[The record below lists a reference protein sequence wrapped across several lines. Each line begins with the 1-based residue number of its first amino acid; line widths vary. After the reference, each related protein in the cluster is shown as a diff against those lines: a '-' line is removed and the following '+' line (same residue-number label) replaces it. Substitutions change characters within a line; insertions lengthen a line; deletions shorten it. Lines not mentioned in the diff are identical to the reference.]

1 MVFNK
6 NISGYKNEEEFSKE
20 LNNKTVYQLNPMF
33 KEFIFDLFGIVDEDK
48 IIKCR
53 VDYNKRKYDIVI
65 ILNGKIKYISIK
77 KGIKNSMHVEGIS
90 RFIHFL
96 IDNGVPREIIINYL
110 KFHYADGTT
119 NGTGVNRIS
128 TIEYKKEHQQ
138 EIDEINLFLNNEKL
152 LLKVIDRF
160 ILRGN
165 LGDKNIDAIIFG
177 VIDDFI
183 WIKKEDIVKVIL
195 SHINDYSST
204 VHFGPLTIQPLDR
217 CLNRNPKHEKCRFC
231 VQVKWYNLADDII
244 INMNNNIKQDTKYRD
259 EPNLP

>member
-20 LNNKTVYQLNPMF
+20 LNNKKVCDLNLMF
-33 KEFIFDLFGIVDEDK
+33 KDFILDLFGSVDEDK
-48 IIKCR
+48 LIKCR

-65 ILNGKIKYISIK
+65 ILDNKIKYISIK

-96 IDNGVPREIIINYL
+96 IDNRIPKEIVINYL

-119 NGTGVNRIS
+119 NGTGVNRLS
-128 TIEYKKEHQQ
+128 TDNYKKNHQQ

-160 ILRGN
+160 VLMGN
-165 LGDKNIDAIIFG
+165 LGDKRIDAIIFG

-183 WIKKEDIVKVIL
+183 WIKKDDIIKVIL
-195 SHINDYSST
+195 SHSNDYSTS

-217 CLNRNPKHEKCRFC
+217 CLNRNPKYEKCRFC

-244 INMNNNIKQDTKYRD
+244 INMNRNIMLRTKYKD
-259 EPNLP
+259 EHNLP